1 MEIKN
6 YRDLIAWQKAMAF
19 VTGVYRVTGHFPR
32 DEIYGLTSQLRRAA
46 VSIPS
51 NVAEGHGRKS
61 TREFLNFLSIAYGS
75 LNETQTQLLIAQQL
89 GYLNESD
96 CTVLLEQS
104 YELARLINGLSRSLT
119 AKLGS

>member
-6 YRDLIAWQKAMAF
+6 YRDLIAWQKGMAF
-19 VTGVYRVTGHFPR
+19 VTGVYRATGQFPR

-51 NVAEGHGRKS
+51 NVAEGHGRQS

-96 CTVLLEQS
+96 CNVLLEQS

-119 AKLGS
+119 AKLRG

>member
-19 VTGVYRVTGHFPR
+19 VTGVYRATGQFPR

-46 VSIPS
+46 VSVPS
-51 NVAEGHGRKS
+51 NVAEGHGRQS

-75 LNETQTQLLIAQQL
+75 LNETQTQLMIAKEL
-89 GYLNESD
+89 GYLRESD
-96 CTVLLEQS
+96 CNVLLEQS

-119 AKLGS
+119 AKLGG